1 MRVQCIGIKMK
12 ERLPRI
18 RTSWLCLLAALI
30 VVALAAGLEERKI
43 LAQESSQ
50 QTVTDYVTD
59 AAPPTPAKPQP
70 PATKTP
76 SSGKAES
83 SSQSLSHGEK
93 GDPGGSAPSGAMAAP
108 SSNGASAVA
117 AAPKPEAAPVFP
129 VDPKNPVAVDTANLM
144 KLANTLKSEVDKTT
158 KDTLSVTVVR
168 EANEIEQLAHRM
180 RTK

>member
-1 MRVQCIGIKMK
+1 MRVRLIGIKMK
-12 ERLPRI
+12 ARLL
-18 RTSWLCLLAALI
+18 RTARSWLCLFAALLVI
-30 VVALAAGLEERKI
+30 ALATRLREHKI

-70 PATKTP
+70 PAAKTP
-76 SSGKAES
+76 SSAKAETS
-83 SSQSLSHGEK
+83 SPGEK
-93 GDPGGSAPSGAMAAP
+93 ADSGASAPP
-108 SSNGASAVA
+108 SSNA
-117 AAPKPEAAPVFP
+117 ATATAAPPKPEAAPLLP

-144 KLANTLKSEVDKTT
+144 KLANTLKADVDKTT

-168 EANEIEQLAHRM
+168 EAGEIEQLARKM